1 MVFIHSVRR
10 KVSVK
15 YMKTAVYPGSFDPA
29 TYGLSL
35 IHIQMCIRDRHKTGA
50 AFSTGHI
57 PPGCANAIY
66 LHYVIRYNAKNPAA
80 AERYAEIARRMGLE
94 GTCQQALINSLCEKI
109 DEFNVRLNIPKTL
122 KDFGIQ
128 EEEFKEKVAKIAELA
143 VGDACT
149 GSNPRAID
157 PANMEKL
164 LTCTY
169 YGTEVDF

>member
-1 MVFIHSVRR
+1 M
-10 KVSVK
+10 
-15 YMKTAVYPGSFDPA
+15 
-29 TYGLSL
+29 
-35 IHIQMCIRDRHKTGA
+35 
-50 AFSTGHI
+50 
-57 PPGCANAIY
+57 
-66 LHYVIRYNAKNPAA
+66 IRYNAKNPAA

-128 EEEFKEKVAKIAELA
+128 EEEFKEKVAQIAELA

-157 PANMEKL
+157 SANMEKL
-164 LTCTY
+164 LTCIY